1 MRESQQGGDNTA
13 NKRIEIRIDNETFFR
28 IMAKHPDL
36 KVTKYLKDQ
45 LLRLEQET
53 PEHIQDSPIFIPEVK
68 DKKAEPKP
76 VGTPV
81 KCPRCKYAWNYTG
94 MAWRIKC
101 HRCGAHLKTH
111 VKRY

>member
-1 MRESQQGGDNTA
+1 MSR
-13 NKRIEIRIDNETFFR
+13 
-28 IMAKHPDL
+28 HPDL

-53 PEHIQDSPIFIPEVK
+53 PEEIREAPIFNTEIEE
-68 DKKAEPKP
+68 KKETPKP
-76 VGTPV
+76 EGIPV

-101 HRCGAHLKTH
+101 HRCGAHVKTH
-111 VKRY
+111 VKYY